1 MLILW
6 AMAITLAIEARAL
19 DLLNQGQLLG
29 NLPVPAFPVPIL
41 NNLSICMPRKQSSR
55 SLPIPEKLPLR
66 KQTSGAAGGR
76 CQPVAKYFISNSKLK
91 DYLNATLLPQIEM
104 MLKCEKVNMAGV
116 LGTLLSTVGDSG
128 LLSVL
133 DITSSL
139 DILGSGGLGSILGK
153 RGSSKSLKLPLSE
166 VTGAISNLL
175 PLGQEGLGS
184 LLPTGAHKNP
194 VKGLLDSTGL
204 SNFQLPL
211 NDVAN
216 KIGELKESTESVLN
230 SALSP
235 DVNEALTALLGNI
248 NLEELLLGL
257 MVQKVTVESMK
268 LTMEGNEIHVD
279 AKITAFI
286 GGKGIIGPVL
296 SILGFQVEGDVSM
309 KIGISTDNTQ
319 CVNLLVQEKAI
330 KAKKVDL
337 QIVQTVTESLPIP
350 LYLPL
355 DDIIAQLLTVIMNEN
370 IEEPNSCAIILD
382 DFNDCEN
389 STGLF
394 TYYIKSSRISEEG
407 LSTLYCAKANFNK
420 NTVPVPGSSLPPDP
434 KNANISITLSHT
446 LLRAI
451 VTYIVKQSSVK
462 KNNLDVSVSRIAYA
476 YQPGNK
482 VQATYWVS
490 IRKDGKCV
498 ATGQTNL
505 TLSYDTKISKNKLTS
520 DIRLFSSENSVTP
533 PEAMHEVQDVMAEV
547 LKKLYSGLAE
557 NIKQWNIPPGVISSL
572 LKNAKVLVLQTRDL
586 QAAN

>member
-1 MLILW
+1 MLTLW
-6 AMAITLAIEARAL
+6 AMAIMLAIEARAL
-19 DLLNQGQLLG
+19 NLLNQGQLLG
-29 NLPVPAFPVPIL
+29 NLPIPAFPVPIL

-66 KQTSGAAGGR
+66 KQTSGAVGGR
-76 CQPVAKYFISNSKLK
+76 CQPVAKYFISNSKLE

-194 VKGLLDSTGL
+194 GKGLLDSTGL
-204 SNFQLPL
+204 SNLQLPL

-248 NLEELLLGL
+248 NVEELLLGL

-268 LTMEGNEIHVD
+268 LTMESNEIQAD

-337 QIVQTVTESLPIP
+337 QIVQTVTESLPLPIP

-355 DDIIAQLLTVIMNEN
+355 DDIIPQLLTVNMNEN

-394 TYYIKSSRISEEG
+394 KYYIKSSRISEEG

-462 KNNLDVSVSRIAYA
+462 
-476 YQPGNK
+476 
-482 VQATYWVS
+482 
-490 IRKDGKCV
+490 
-498 ATGQTNL
+498 NL
-505 TLSYDTKISKNKLTS
+505 TLSHDIKISKNKLTT

-533 PEAMHEVQDVMAEV
+533 PEAMDEVQDVMAEV

-572 LKNAKVLVLQTRDL
+572 LKNAKVLVLQTGKQLHSTRIL
-586 QAAN
+586 CPICPL